1 MVFTVLLS
9 CWHFCTFVHTV
20 RRNIV
25 LPQTAC
31 MNKWWSSGYITKHK
45 KNTPLYWLVLR
56 IAILLLVVIILY
68 LILKNDLFIS
78 AFLLLSSSSLFYSSI
93 TPLPISPWDKLV
105 SLYREISVMVC
116 RFQTASTNEAG
127 AHSSWIWQ
135 KFHMQAHVFLSQ
147 GKNIY
152 WMRLIQKFKTWNQ
165 LWIFYPL
172 HLSWNNEW
180 TYWLFD
186 LKSTMLLLYWGKVCT

>member
-93 TPLPISPWDKLV
+93 TPLPVSPWDKLV

-135 KFHMQAHVFLSQ
+135 KFHMQAHVFRRVKTFTEWGSFRSSRLGINS
-147 GKNIY
+147 GSFIHFICPGI
-152 WMRLIQKFKTWNQ
+152 MREHIDCLI
-165 LWIFYPL
+165 
-172 HLSWNNEW
+172 
-180 TYWLFD
+180 
-186 LKSTMLLLYWGKVCT
+186 